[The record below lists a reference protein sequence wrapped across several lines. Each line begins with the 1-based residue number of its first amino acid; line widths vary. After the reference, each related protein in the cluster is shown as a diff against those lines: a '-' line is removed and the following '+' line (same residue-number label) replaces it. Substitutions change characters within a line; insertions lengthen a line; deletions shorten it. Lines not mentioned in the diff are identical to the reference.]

1 MDYYINN
8 VYIKD
13 AYEKNGYKD
22 LKLICYNINNYEKVS
37 EKKLYKTKLCK
48 FYKKYNKCDKED
60 NCSFAHGKHELKEFN
75 FHNTS
80 INKENKQEYN
90 IYNKKSMYDD
100 ISYSFDIQNKNYNE
114 DNNVNIKLTLNGKE
128 IKDNKLS
135 YTFENS
141 SQKDEISNYEEKS
154 IHDLIKEMD
163 DVFNL
168 YIEKIK
174 QKSNN
179 LKLKFELNKIKK
191 DIYLLKHNIDDKL
204 LI

>member
-22 LKLICYNINNYEKVS
+22 LKLICYDINK
-37 EKKLYKTKLCK
+37 YKTKLCK
-48 FYKKYNKCDKED
+48 FYKKYEKCK
-60 NCSFAHGKHELKEFN
+60 NGNHCNFAHESHELKEIN
-75 FHNTS
+75 FYNNS
-80 INKENKQEYN
+80 IKKENKQEYN

-100 ISYSFDIQNKNYNE
+100 ISYSFDVQNKNYNE
-114 DNNVNIKLTLNGKE
+114 DSNVNNVNIKLKINGME
-128 IKDNKLS
+128 IKDNKITS
-135 YTFENS
+135 IFEG
-141 SQKDEISNYEEKS
+141 QLQETEIRNYKEKT
-154 IHDLIKEMD
+154 IHELIKEMD
-163 DVFNL
+163 DIFNL

-191 DIYLLKHNIDDKL
+191 DIYLLKHNIDDNL
-204 LI
+204 LL